1 MALRRFPVAVR
12 TAADG
17 TATAYSPYLSGYIHE
32 IHYIKDGS
40 NAYTDGVDF
49 TITAEATGET
59 IWTQADVNASA
70 VKAPRQA
77 THSTAGV
84 AALYASG
91 GVAVNDRVALGRD
104 RVKIVLA
111 QGGNAKDGAF
121 HIVVDD
127 AK

>member
-1 MALRRFPVAVR
+1 MALRRHVVPVT

-17 TATAYSPYLSGYIHE
+17 SATAYSPYLSGYVHE
-32 IHYIKDGS
+32 IHYIKTDF
-40 NAYTDGVDF
+40 ADGVDF

-59 IWTQADVNASA
+59 IWTQSDVNAAA

-84 AALYASG
+84 ASLYASG
-91 GVAVNDRVALGRD
+91 GTAVNDRIALGRD
-104 RVKIVLA
+104 RVKIVIA
-111 QGGNAKDGAF
+111 QGGNAKSGAF

>member
-1 MALRRFPVAVR
+1 MTLRRFVVPVT

-17 TATAYSPYLSGYIHE
+17 SATAYSPYLSGYLAQI
-32 IHYIKDGS
+32 IYAK
-40 NAYTDGVDF
+40 TDYANGVDF

-59 IWTQADVNASA
+59 LWTESDVNAS
-70 VKAPRQA
+70 VSKSPRTA

-84 AALYASG
+84 AALYAAG
-91 GVAVNDRVALGRD
+91 GTAVNDRIALARD

-111 QGGNAKDGAF
+111 QGGNVKTGTF

-127 AK
+127 GR